1 MDKEKSDS
9 SFSLKDTIEDES
21 LYSNPEK
28 LLMSREL
35 EKIVKESLSLLTS
48 KEEKILRLRFGI
60 TEDINNVAK
69 FPITKEMKKYLNEK

>member
-9 SFSLKDTIEDES
+9 SFSLKDTFEDES

-28 LLMSREL
+28 LLVSKEL
-35 EKIVKESLSLLTS
+35 EKIVKESLSSLTP

-60 TEDINNVAK
+60 TECPDNIEQ
-69 FPITKEMKKYLNEK
+69 FPVTEQMKGYLNEK